1 MAKKWSKA
9 RRESFRVGKR
19 YVAYKKSYLKREALL
34 AKKGYTMYDQQMLS
48 KTEYK
53 EMYQATLNDR
63 KKEVKSGERRSVGNI
78 NEAIVSMQAYELSEK
93 SAYAIF
99 DFLEQNKEKYGL
111 EYDTSNIN
119 DMIMKIRQG
128 EWLREDVQ
136 IWDLITDYRSD
147 LFDKG
152 YSKAQVRAQIAITMF
167 GSDPEKYKDVR

>member
-1 MAKKWSKA
+1 MARKWSKA
-9 RRESFRVGKR
+9 RRESFRVGKK
-19 YVAYKKSYLKREALL
+19 YAAYKKEYIKRRDML
-34 AKKGYTMYDQQMLS
+34 AKKSYSMYDEQILS

-53 EMYQATLNDR
+53 EMYQAILNDR
-63 KKEVKSGERRSVGNI
+63 KKEVKSGVRKSVGNI
-78 NEAIVSMQAYELSEK
+78 NSAIVSMQAYELSEK

-128 EWLREDVQ
+128 EWLRQDVQ

-152 YSKAQVRAQIAITMF
+152 YSKARVRAEIAITMF
-167 GSDPEKYKDVR
+167 GSDPDKYKDVR

>member
-19 YVAYKKSYLKREALL
+19 YAAYKKAYQKRETML

-111 EYDTSNIN
+111 EYDTTNIN

-136 IWDLITDYRSD
+136 IWDLITNYRSY

-167 GSDPEKYKDVR
+167 GSDPEKYKDVI

>member
-19 YVAYKKSYLKREALL
+19 YAAYKKSYQRRETIL

>member
-1 MAKKWSKA
+1 MARKWSKA

-19 YVAYKKSYLKREALL
+19 YAAYKKAYIRRSNLL
-34 AKKGYTMYDQQMLS
+34 AKKGYSMYDQEMLT
-48 KTEYK
+48 KTEYR

-63 KKEVKSGERRSVGNI
+63 KKEVKSGERKSVGNI

-111 EYDTSNIN
+111 EYDTKNIN
-119 DMIMKIRQG
+119 DLIMKIRQG

-152 YSKAQVRAQIAITMF
+152 YSKAKVRAEIAITMF

>member
-9 RRESFRVGKR
+9 RRASFRVGKR
-19 YVAYKKSYLKREALL
+19 YAAYKKAYLKRQALL
-34 AKKGYTMYDQQMLS
+34 EKKGYSMYDQQILT

-63 KKEVKSGERRSVGNI
+63 KKEVKSGERKSVGNI

-99 DFLEQNKEKYGL
+99 DFLETKKDEL
-111 EYDTSNIN
+111 DIEYDTKNIN
-119 DMIMKIRQG
+119 DLIMKIRQG
-128 EWLREDVQ
+128 EWLREDVG
-136 IWDLITDYRSD
+136 IWDLIRDYRSD

-152 YSKAQVRAQIAITMF
+152 LTKEEVRHAVSQTFF
-167 GSDPEKYKDVR
+167 GSP